1 MSPARPRRPAAPAG
15 LRPFALVVMG
25 RIGSGKSTLAR
36 ALGAELGCEVLS
48 SDRLRKTMAGLPL
61 AARPGASVRRRLYS
75 AAMTRRVYDR
85 LLEDA
90 EARLRA
96 GQHVI
101 LDATFARRIQR
112 AWLARRLAGQGFAWR
127 LVEAH
132 ASDATVRRRL
142 HARARSAEE
151 ISDARL
157 EDFAALTGLYEP
169 PTEVPRAHRMRVS
182 TAGPLARAM
191 SRVRQ
196 GLARWQ
202 VEFPCPSR

>member
-1 MSPARPRRPAAPAG
+1 M
-15 LRPFALVVMG
+15 LVVMG

-36 ALGAELGCEVLS
+36 ALADELGCEVLS
-48 SDRLRKTMAGLPL
+48 SDVLRKTIAGLPL
-61 AARPGASVRRRLYS
+61 TARPAAAVRRRLYS

-85 LLEDA
+85 LLDDA

-96 GQHVI
+96 GRHVI
-101 LDATFARRIQR
+101 LDATFARRVHR
-112 AWLARRLAGQGFAWR
+112 ARLARRLAGQGFAWR
-127 LVEAH
+127 IVEAH
-132 ASDATVRRRL
+132 AGDAAVRRRL
-142 HARARSAEE
+142 RARARSAEE

-157 EDFAALTGLYEP
+157 EDFAALAGLYEP

-196 GLARWQ
+196 GLVRWQ
-202 VEFPCPSR
+202 VEAACPSR